1 MNRYQPS
8 TPRTAFG
15 VMACALTIVT
25 FSLMVAGPASL
36 ADRDEGSVVMAAQQV
51 SAPGAIR
58 VLPPVYVVAK
68 RDGSVE
74 SARVRVVQFLR
85 KLYS

>member
-36 ADRDEGSVVMAAQQV
+36 ADRDKGSVVMAAQH
-51 SAPGAIR
+51 IR